1 MDRGGGCYIVG
12 REERHAPLEAI
23 RVRDGCPWW
32 MVEWVRATDCELR
45 RMSMNRFGLL
55 TANHPPSRMTD
66 GGGADNVRISNIV
79 RPQPLFT
86 PPSRRGPL
94 GNNLEQWH
102 TGLGPL
108 WARAHSR
115 GHSVLRAPLRI
126 EAIKKQQTIKHV
138 QRVELQL
145 QVTLINP
152 PPEVHLVLTSQ
163 GQGEKL
169 KNERAV
175 PMIR

>member
-1 MDRGGGCYIVG
+1 MDRGGGYYIVG

-55 TANHPPSRMTD
+55 TANHPSSRMTD

-86 PPSRRGPL
+86 PPRRGHP
-94 GNNLEQWH
+94 GNNGTQAWVLC
-102 TGLGPL
+102 GPEHIAVGTL
-108 WARAHSR
+108 CFVHHCALRRSR
-115 GHSVLRAPLRI
+115 NNKPSNMFNALNSNCR
-126 EAIKKQQTIKHV
+126 
-138 QRVELQL
+138 
-145 QVTLINP
+145 
-152 PPEVHLVLTSQ
+152 
-163 GQGEKL
+163 
-169 KNERAV
+169 
-175 PMIR
+175 